1 MGNIVLEALAKH
13 YEIYKTDCG
22 EFANVKAFP
31 FHIKTHTFS
40 IKNLGHLCILQV
52 KGCLGIIKMQT
63 VEIVPFYKDAPI
75 FSYDRMK
82 TAGSEVFIAEFYDTF
97 IDKNQA
103 PYRRH
108 EENLCQIKESLKIIP
123 QYNNGAHW
131 YDFLHL
137 PMTVQKKAKKCG
149 VQFNKAFEAML
160 AEYVN
165 LVKDAEV
172 LAGNQFEEK
181 RQKVQFLA
189 EGLLTNGGPAVNT
202 FNRLLGAEKTADFIR
217 HCFFGL

>member
-1 MGNIVLEALAKH
+1 MDSCCICFLCGWVQEFENINTNAINTKDNCFIVFGKESYGLSETLL
-13 YEIYKTDCG
+13 
-22 EFANVKAFP
+22 
-31 FHIKTHTFS
+31 
-40 IKNLGHLCILQV
+40 KNN
-52 KGCLGIIKMQT
+52 
-63 VEIVPFYKDAPI
+63 
-75 FSYDRMK
+75 YDRCIRIPMISN
-82 TAGSEVFIAEFYDTF
+82 AEAEFYDTF